1 MKKNIG
7 NADRIIRILIAIVFV
22 TLYYTGT
29 LTGIIGIAL
38 MILSVV
44 FVATSFLSFC
54 PLYAIFGINSCA
66 AKKTT

>member
-1 MKKNIG
+1 MKKNMG

-22 TLYYTGT
+22 SLYYTGT